1 LSIDKIKKSSLVV
14 STSIVSAWTA
24 FSRVL
29 GLIREQVMAY
39 YFGASAVT
47 DVFVAAFRI
56 PNLLRD
62 LFAEGAL
69 SSAFVP
75 IFKEKLV
82 TESEAAAFGLA
93 RIVATAMLLVIGAIV
108 LLGIVATPL
117 IVYISAYG
125 FTSDPVKYDLA
136 INLTQIMWLYLLLV
150 SLSALVMGM
159 LNSFGRFAIPAL
171 SPAVFNVAS
180 ILCVVL
186 LYHRFDVPIYT
197 MAIGVLVGGVGQ
209 LAIQLPS
216 LWRIGFRYRWTF
228 SFLDESFRRILK
240 LFLPMVAGL
249 SASRVNILVSTLVAS
264 FLAEGSLSFLN
275 YSYRLMHFP
284 LGVFAVALGTVS
296 LPNASE
302 LAARRDM
309 PRLGTAFSDA
319 ISLNMFLVVP
329 SAAFLALMG
338 RDLVDVIYRWGEFSE
353 ADAAGTAL
361 ALLHYSYG
369 LVGFAAV
376 RVTVPIYYAL
386 KDASLPMK
394 ISILSVLLNIALY
407 YPLVKML
414 DFAGLAAATSIAGL
428 LNFALLLYFLPGK
441 QVPVAFGPLL
451 LGFVRVAAAAT
462 LAFWAASFI
471 PVPVPAEWTEGIGRL
486 FQFGVRLIGG
496 GLFYLILCTI
506 LRVSE
511 VRLIINRLRRHG

>member
-1 LSIDKIKKSSLVV
+1 LSIDNTKKSSLVV

-75 IFKEKLV
+75 VFKEKLV

-93 RIVATAMLLVIGAIV
+93 RIVTTAMLIVIGAVV
-108 LLGIVATPL
+108 LLGIVATPF

-125 FTSDPVKYDLA
+125 FTADPEKYDLTVS
-136 INLTQIMWLYLLLV
+136 LTQIMWVYLLLV
-150 SLSALVMGM
+150 SLSALVMGI
-159 LNSFGRFAIPAL
+159 LNSFGRFGIPAL
-171 SPAVFNVAS
+171 SPAIFNIGS

-186 LYHRFDVPIYT
+186 LYHWFDVPIYA
-197 MAIGVLVGGVGQ
+197 MAIGVLVGGFGQ
-209 LAIQLPS
+209 LVIQLPS

-228 SFLDESFRRILK
+228 SFLDESFKKVLK
-240 LFLPMVAGL
+240 LFLPMIAGL
-249 SASRVNILVSTLVAS
+249 SASRVNILVSTLIAS
-264 FLAEGSLSFLN
+264 FLMEGSLSFLN

-284 LGVFAVALGTVS
+284 LGVFAVALGTVA

-309 PRLGTAFSDA
+309 VRLSTAFSDA

-338 RDLVDVIYRWGEFSE
+338 RDLVDVIYRWGAFSE
-353 ADAAGTAL
+353 ANSAGTTL

-386 KDASLPMK
+386 KDAALPMR
-394 ISILSVLLNIALY
+394 ISVLSVVVNIALY
-407 YPLVKML
+407 YPLVKIL
-414 DFAGLAAATSIAGL
+414 DFAGLAAATSLAGL
-428 LNFALLLYFLPGK
+428 MNFALLLYFLPRK
-441 QVPVAFGPLL
+441 HVPVAFGPMLL
-451 LGFVRVAAAAT
+451 RFVRIGVAAT
-462 LAFWAASFI
+462 LAFWAASMI
-471 PVPVPAEWTEGIGRL
+471 PVAISRSWSDGIGRL
-486 FQFGVRLIGG
+486 FQFAVRLTAG
-496 GLFYLILCTI
+496 GLLYLILCAI
-506 LRVSE
+506 LRVGE
-511 VRLIINRLRRHG
+511 IRLIVNRLRGHS